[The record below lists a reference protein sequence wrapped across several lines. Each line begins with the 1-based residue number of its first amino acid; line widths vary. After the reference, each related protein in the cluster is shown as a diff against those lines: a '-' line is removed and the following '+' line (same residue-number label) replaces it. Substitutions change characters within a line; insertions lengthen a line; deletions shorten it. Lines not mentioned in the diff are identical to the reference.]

1 MMVMRSHSTFMEG
14 WSWAVIKNI
23 VWWLPMTIIFFFS
36 KKDGHRKPPTSHF
49 WWHPMTILVIYRKM
63 MVMGSQQSPVFD
75 ACPWP
80 SFLEKRKMMVIGS
93 HKTLVFDDYPWPSFH
108 IGIWNDFSWPS
119 FSEFFKNYPIFWP
132 KFWVFRPLQGVV
144 YLLENLWVIG
154 IKIHYQ
160 KVENNH
166 Q

>member
-1 MMVMRSHSTFMEG
+1 MAKKWRNFWKIWKMMVMRSHSTFMEG
-14 WSWAVIKNI
+14 WSWAVIRNI

-75 ACPWP
+75 DCLWP

-93 HKTLVFDDYPWPSFH
+93 QQTLVFYDCPWPSFH
-108 IGIWNDFSWPS
+108 IHGMTSHDHHFLNFS
-119 FSEFFKNYPIFWP
+119 
-132 KFWVFRPLQGVV
+132 
-144 YLLENLWVIG
+144 
-154 IKIHYQ
+154 KINPFLA
-160 KVENNH
+160 KILGF
-166 Q
+166 